1 MNGWKILPDGN
12 LINLKNIEYIKI
24 SRNTIAFEASM
35 KTYEAVLTPEWRK
48 ILLDLPNDPDDE
60 NI

>member
-35 KTYEAVLTPEWRK
+35 KTYEAALTPEWRK